1 MKKMTIEAWKKCPV
15 CGKTEN
21 QVRAGIGQ
29 EVNAANARSAANTTQ

>member
-21 QVRAGIGQ
+21 QVRAGY
-29 EVNAANARSAANTTQ
+29 NRSECPNERYSDKIEL